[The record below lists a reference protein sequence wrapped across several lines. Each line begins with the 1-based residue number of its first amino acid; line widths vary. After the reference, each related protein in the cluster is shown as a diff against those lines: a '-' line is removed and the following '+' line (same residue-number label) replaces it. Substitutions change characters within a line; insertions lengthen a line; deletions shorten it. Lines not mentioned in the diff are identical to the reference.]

1 MLLEFSMCAKVLT
14 AIGLTGAIT
23 SLLGDSKT
31 SNNKLAT
38 SKFKD
43 SSELKNLTGDDGFI
57 LSKSIQLN
65 KQASREHV
73 LIVGATGSGKTT
85 SLFYNNLLSNYIEGS
100 IIITDPKG
108 ELYRDTA
115 NYQKSIGR
123 TPILFS
129 PLNSL
134 NAKYNLLK
142 ECKSTTEIR
151 ELAQTILL
159 NATKSLELQTGNKM
173 SGIEWINMSLPLFIS
188 ALLYCKCKGE
198 NMCSI
203 TNAARLIINN
213 STDNLKLLLGKSE
226 FEEVREQFKIFES
239 CLESPK
245 TASSIKITL
254 NSSLQLFLD
263 ENIIQTT
270 NDTTFNA
277 ELLRKKKIALYISY
291 SEHKSN
297 YLSPFMAT
305 FFTQLI
311 NRLMDL
317 KGEPVN
323 FLLDEFA
330 NIGVINGLTNIISTC
345 RSRQLSF
352 LICLQST
359 SQLIQVYGN
368 NNAKAI
374 LNNLKSKCILPS
386 TSDTDTLNY
395 ISDLLGETE
404 IEVKNTNKGKHSTTE
419 SISKTRR
426 KLLTSDEIRRL
437 ETGKIL
443 IICHNRQP
451 ILDTQDIYYVNKK
464 YINRIV

>member
-1 MLLEFSMCAKVLT
+1 M
-14 AIGLTGAIT
+14 
-23 SLLGDSKT
+23 
-31 SNNKLAT
+31 
-38 SKFKD
+38 
-43 SSELKNLTGDDGFI
+43 
-57 LSKSIQLN
+57 
-65 KQASREHV
+65 
-73 LIVGATGSGKTT
+73 
-85 SLFYNNLLSNYIEGS
+85 
-100 IIITDPKG
+100 
-108 ELYRDTA
+108 
-115 NYQKSIGR
+115 
-123 TPILFS
+123 
-129 PLNSL
+129 
-134 NAKYNLLK
+134 K

-159 NATKSLELQTGNKM
+159 NATKSLELQTGNKT